1 MENSALAISSDM
13 KLLSLNSQLYSTQMD
28 TNVNWYPSLD
38 SWFPLLESHQ
48 LARFLLTNVDCEQK
62 RLRSESLHPSHAKCI
77 IHPSWISGK
86 HNLIRKVVFEDGTNW
101 VLKIPFPNNL
111 TPEGKLASNFG
122 KLNREYK
129 INLWLQ

>member
-1 MENSALAISSDM
+1 M

-28 TNVNWYPSLD
+28 TNVDWYPSLD
-38 SWFPLLESHQ
+38 AWFPLLESHQ
-48 LARFLLTNVDCEQK
+48 LARFLLTNVDWEQK
-62 RLRSESLHPSHAKCI
+62 RLRCESLHPSHAKCI

>member
-1 MENSALAISSDM
+1 MENSVLVISSDL
-13 KLLSLNSQLYSTQMD
+13 KTLALHSRLHPTQME
-28 TNVNWYPSLD
+28 TNIDWYPSLD

-48 LARFLLTNVDCEQK
+48 LARFLLTTVDWEQK
-62 RLRSESLHPSHAKCI
+62 RLRCKSLHPSHAKCI

-101 VLKIPFPNNL
+101 VLKIPFPNSL

-129 INLWLQ
+129 INLWFQ